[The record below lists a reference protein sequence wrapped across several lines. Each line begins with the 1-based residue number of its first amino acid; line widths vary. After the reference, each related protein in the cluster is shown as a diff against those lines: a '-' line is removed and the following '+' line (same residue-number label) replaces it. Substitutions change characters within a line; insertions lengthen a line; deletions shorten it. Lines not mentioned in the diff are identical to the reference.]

1 MKTVYSVSSAPTG
14 RIFLKFYILAFF
26 QNVSKNSSF
35 IKIWQE

>member
-1 MKTVYSVSSAPTG
+1 MKTVYSISSAPTG
-14 RIFLKFYILAFF
+14 RIVMKFDILIFF